1 MTVRCVVSRGKKIG
15 LLAVAMFAAAVAAT
29 AGNDYLVPNGRV
41 SPSIMLVVGMLL
53 AAALRDIWRR

>member
-1 MTVRCVVSRGKKIG
+1 MTVRCVVSRGKTIG
-15 LLAVAMFAAAVAAT
+15 LSALAMVAAAVAAK

-41 SPSIMLVVGMLL
+41 SPSIMLIVGLLL